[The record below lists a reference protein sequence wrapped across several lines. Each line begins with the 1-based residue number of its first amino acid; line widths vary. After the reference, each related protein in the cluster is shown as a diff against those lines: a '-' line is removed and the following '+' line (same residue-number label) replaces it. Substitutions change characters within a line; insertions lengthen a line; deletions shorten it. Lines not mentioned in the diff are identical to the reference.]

1 MALESLCQ
9 QEVEFLEQ
17 ELLAK
22 VPEFGRIGNKS
33 LRTQLLS
40 LGKWD
45 ADLYWEVRNN
55 LIDRGLLVKGG
66 GNGGSVRRPEAT
78 VEAPP
83 GQGVAIQDGA
93 PEKDAQFDERVP
105 ELVLYEPMAKVIRE
119 DWTKDFRLDSFI
131 LEVTA
136 HQGARPTG
144 GKWTRPDITL
154 ASYKTFAY
162 VPGKHF
168 DLVTFEIK
176 PQDSI
181 DITVVYEALAHR
193 RAATRAFALLHVS
206 EDKKDALEP
215 VITEICS
222 QAKQFGIGV
231 IIARDPSDYDT
242 WDEVVESVRNEP
254 DPERLN
260 DFLSQQVS
268 QQFRET
274 VVRWFR

>member
-1 MALESLCQ
+1 MALENLSQ
-9 QEVEFLEQ
+9 QEVEVLEQ
-17 ELLAK
+17 ELLER
-22 VPEFGRIGNKS
+22 VPESGRIGNKS
-33 LRTQLLS
+33 LRTQLIA
-40 LGKWD
+40 LGRWD
-45 ADLYWEVRNN
+45 ASLYWEVRNN

-78 VEAPP
+78 VEAPTD
-83 GQGVAIQDGA
+83 QGDETQDGA
-93 PEKDAQFDERVP
+93 PEGDEQADQRLP
-105 ELVLYEPMAKVIRE
+105 EPALYEPMAQVIRE
-119 DWTKDFRLDSFI
+119 DWTKDFRLDSFT

-136 HQGARPTG
+136 HQGARHTG

-154 ASYKTFAY
+154 ASIKTFAY

-176 PQDSI
+176 PQDAI

-193 RAATRAFALLHVS
+193 RAATRAFALLHVPD
-206 EDKKDALEP
+206 DKKDALEP

-222 QAKQFGIGV
+222 QAKQFGVGV
-231 IIARDPSDYDT
+231 IIASNPSDYDT
-242 WDEVVESVRNEP
+242 WEEVVESVRNEP

-268 QQFRET
+268 LQFRET

>member
-1 MALESLCQ
+1 MALENLSP
-9 QEVEFLEQ
+9 QEVESLEQ
-17 ELLAK
+17 ELLAR
-22 VPEFGRIGNKS
+22 VPESGRIGNKS
-33 LRTQLLS
+33 LRTQLIA
-40 LGKWD
+40 LGRWD
-45 ADLYWEVRNN
+45 AAIYWEVRNS

-66 GNGGSVRRPEAT
+66 GKGGSVRRPEAA

-83 GQGVAIQDGA
+83 GQGDETRDGA
-93 PEKDAQFDERVP
+93 PEEDAQANERVP
-105 ELVLYEPMAKVIRE
+105 EPALYEPMAQVIRE
-119 DWTKDFRLDSFI
+119 DWTKDFRLDSFT

-193 RAATRAFALLHVS
+193 RAATRAFALLHVP
-206 EDKKDALEP
+206 EDKKHALEP
-215 VITEICS
+215 VINEICS

-231 IIARDPSDYDT
+231 IIASDPCDYDT

-268 QQFRET
+268 LQFRET

>member
-1 MALESLCQ
+1 MALENLSQ
-9 QEVEFLEQ
+9 QDVEAFEQ
-17 ELLAK
+17 ELLAR

-33 LRTQLLS
+33 LRTQLIA
-40 LGKWD
+40 LGRWD
-45 ADLYWEVRNN
+45 VALYWEVRNN
-55 LIDRGLLVKGG
+55 LIDRGLLVKGS

-83 GQGVAIQDGA
+83 VQGDETQDGA
-93 PEKDAQFDERVP
+93 PAEDVQPDERVTEP
-105 ELVLYEPMAKVIRE
+105 ALYEPMAQVIRE
-119 DWTKDFRLDSFI
+119 DWTKDFRLDSFT

-154 ASYKTFAY
+154 ASYKKFAY

-193 RAATRAFALLHVS
+193 RAATRAFALLHVP

-231 IIARDPSDYDT
+231 IIASNPSDYDT

-268 QQFRET
+268 LQFRET